1 MSRLEAIYVALLI
14 VALTFILWMSWED
27 LRLDRERL
35 ALDERALTVAREI
48 ALARLTP
55 APPRAKRGAAAKTVA
70 ADE

>member
-1 MSRLEAIYVALLI
+1 MSRLDAIYVALLI

-55 APPRAKRGAAAKTVA
+55 APPRAKRGAAAKAVP

>member
-1 MSRLEAIYVALLI
+1 MSRLNAIYVALLI
-14 VALTFILWMSWED
+14 VALTFILWMSLED

-48 ALARLTP
+48 ALAKLTP
-55 APPRAKRGAAAKTVA
+55 APPRAKRGAAAKAVP